1 MRMLKKFKATALMAR
16 LALPVGSV
24 LVYSAASA
32 QEDAVQIG
40 SVAPSFEMSSVDEN
54 GVDVLSGSIRH
65 EISAVSIGNSSSGMA
80 YSVVIPSLAHAGGGG
95 GVGSGLEPIFRYNNY
110 SGGVGGVGGIGGS
123 NQPDCSA
130 FFELAGARTYFCGS
144 LTDGY
149 VPKGLGGE
157 TLTYSN
163 GIFTFKN
170 SAGVEYVS
178 KTGLASRVSETAQFG
193 LQEIHYPSGE
203 VITIHRSVGLVT
215 YESSRGFS
223 IREQTVDG
231 WETSTVTGFN
241 RAIDYCEA
249 DATNCSFS
257 RAWPTAV
264 IYRGPTQSSSVAYV
278 QDMAGQ
284 VAKYYARD
292 MTNNY
297 AGYHYYKVKPAG
309 AEEAA
314 TVTYEFC
321 APWYV
326 SCPMVSC
333 PLNQPQCLS
342 GKMAEGK
349 VRKVTKAGK
358 EWLYDYYYSVY

>member
-1 MRMLKKFKATALMAR
+1 MRILERIKVTAQKAH
-16 LALPVGSV
+16 LAGLV
-24 LVYSAASA
+24 LIAIMPGVAKA
-32 QEDAVQIG
+32 QEDAVQLG

-65 EISAVSIGNSSSGMA
+65 TIAAVSIGNSSSGMT

-95 GVGSGLEPIFRYNNY
+95 GVGSGLEPIFHFNNY
-110 SGGVGGVGGIGGS
+110 SGGVGGIGGIGGS
-123 NQPDCSA
+123 DQPDCNA
-130 FFELAGARTYFCGS
+130 YFELAGARTYFCGS

-149 VPKGLGGE
+149 TPKGLGGD
-157 TLTYSN
+157 TFTYSN
-163 GIFTFKN
+163 GLFTFKN
-170 SAGVEYVS
+170 SAGVEYIS
-178 KTGLASRVSETAQFG
+178 KTGLASRVSETDQFG

-203 VITIHRSVGLVT
+203 SVTIHRSVGLVT
-215 YESSRGFS
+215 YESSRGYS

-231 WETSTVTGFN
+231 WETSTVTAFN
-241 RAIDYCEA
+241 RAVDYCEA
-249 DATNCSFS
+249 DATSCSFS
-257 RAWPTAV
+257 QAWPTAV
-264 IYRGPTQSSSVAYV
+264 IYRGPTQTSSVAYV

-297 AGYHYYKVKPAG
+297 SGYHYYKVKPVG
-309 AEEAA
+309 AEETA
-314 TVTYEFC
+314 TITYEFC

-333 PLNQPQCLS
+333 PLNQPQCVS

-349 VRKVTKAGK
+349 VRKATKAGK
-358 EWLYDYYYSVY
+358 EWLYDYYYSTY